1 MTNLTS
7 PLAFVSG
14 EVVLSINGPL
24 AFTQRL
30 EPILERFTTGLRGLF
45 VMGKKFYVELPDS
58 VRLFRIDV
66 RMYFLLMAIHFG
78 LGGAAFMTDFAGRP
92 AFVLVEFRVRLLE
105 VVTEHVGE

>member
-30 EPILERFTTGLRGLF
+30 EPILERFTTGLFVVGMKLTRDTSSFHLF
-45 VMGKKFYVELPDS
+45 WV
-58 VRLFRIDV
+58 DV
-66 RMYFLLMAIHFG
+66 RMNFLLVAIHFG

-92 AFVLVEFRVRLLE
+92 AVVLVEFRVRLLE
-105 VVTEHVGE
+105 VVTEHVRE